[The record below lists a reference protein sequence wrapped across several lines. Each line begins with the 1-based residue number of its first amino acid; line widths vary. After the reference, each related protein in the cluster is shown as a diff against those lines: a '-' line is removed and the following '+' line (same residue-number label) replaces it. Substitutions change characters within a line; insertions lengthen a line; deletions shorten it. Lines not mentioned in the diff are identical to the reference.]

1 MKRIPENKVILFVTD
16 HYNPLGIL
24 RGLGED
30 GIRPIVVIVGEN
42 PVLVNKSKY
51 VGELYV
57 TKTNEEAYELIM
69 SRWGGQPLKPFI
81 FTGSDDIALFLDD
94 HYDELID
101 KFYFY
106 NCGAQGRHRFFM
118 NKEEN
123 TLCAQRN
130 GINLPKEEKLNRGE
144 LPTTLRYPV
153 LTKAIYTTEGA
164 WKKDVY
170 ICQNEEELI
179 EAYKHIKSPRLLV
192 QEYIDKENELSING
206 LSIDGGR
213 EVIMPFLTDYIR
225 LYKNAYGHYM
235 TLRPFP
241 ETEELYKQIHATVKE
256 MGFSGLFE
264 AELLLDKD
272 GKTYFLEINLRAT
285 TWGYAIT
292 YGGVNLPV
300 VWMQATVENHIDPE
314 SYTVR
319 QEPFTAMVEPLDYL
333 LNVKRG
339 DLPAWKWWR
348 DFLFRT
354 DCCYFW
360 NKQDP
365 KPFWSWMRKNWKQ
378 FVWKN
383 ITH

>member
-1 MKRIPENKVILFVTD
+1 MKRIPENKAILFVTD

-30 GIRPIVVIVGEN
+30 GIKPIVIIVGKN

-51 VGELYV
+51 VGVLHV
-57 TKTNEEAYELIM
+57 VKTNEEGFELLM
-69 SRWGGQPLKPFI
+69 SQYGNEPVKSFI
-81 FTGSDDIALFLDD
+81 FTGSDDIALFLDSK
-94 HYDELID
+94 YDELID
-101 KFYFY
+101 KFYFFH
-106 NCGAQGRHRFFM
+106 CGEKGRLRKFM

-123 TLCAQRN
+123 TLLAKRN

-144 LPTTLRYPV
+144 FPTTLKYPV

-164 WKKDVY
+164 WKKDVF
-170 ICQNEEELI
+170 ICQNQEELA
-179 EAYKHIKSPRLLV
+179 EAYKHIKSEKLLV
-192 QEYIDKENELSING
+192 QEYIDKKNELSING
-206 LSIDGGR
+206 MSIDGGR

-225 LYKNAYGHYM
+225 FYKNAYGHYM
-235 TLRPFP
+235 TLRPFDP
-241 ETEELYKQIHATVKE
+241 NCELYKQIHAAVRE
-256 MGFSGLFE
+256 AGFNGLFE

-272 GKTYFLEINLRAT
+272 DKTYFLEINLRAT

-292 YGGVNLPV
+292 YGGVNLPYL
-300 VWMQATVENHIDPE
+300 WMIATLDNHINPNT
-314 SYTVR
+314 YHIR

-339 DLPAWKWWR
+339 SYSAIKWWR
-348 DFLFRT
+348 DLFKT
-354 DCCYFW
+354 DCYYFY

-365 KPFWSWMRKNWKQ
+365 KPFWSWMRKNYKQ
-378 FVWKN
+378 FIFKN